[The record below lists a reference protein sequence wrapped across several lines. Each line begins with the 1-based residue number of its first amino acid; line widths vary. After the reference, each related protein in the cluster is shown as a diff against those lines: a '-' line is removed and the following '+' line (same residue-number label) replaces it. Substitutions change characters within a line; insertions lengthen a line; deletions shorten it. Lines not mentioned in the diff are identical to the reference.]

1 MASHVDAVSDDK
13 SLFLKKGTSA
23 PYFCAKSAYSLES
36 VDTCTSS
43 NTSDCNAASI
53 EYANNGFPSSS
64 LIFLS
69 FNPFEPLL
77 AGITAKL
84 RILLLSA
91 LNVYYVY
98 LNLHL
103 TS

>member
-77 AGITAKL
+77 AGITAKFFIMFL
-84 RILLLSA
+84 PTSVLVPKILQ
-91 LNVYYVY
+91 
-98 LNLHL
+98 
-103 TS
+103 